1 MFDDVIRDAEESKWG
16 SHDHS
21 LWVITIRHSRCS
33 LEGCSV
39 NNRSFAECAG
49 DSSSWSHTTIV
60 HVHESMFA
68 FTQRCSHNN
77 CSRSHDDVLTTIV
90 HVHMTMFTRRCSH
103 DDVHTT
109 MVPVHMAMVH
119 IHTTMAPVHRPMFTV
134 MGRLRSC
141 NVYGHATISHI
152 HYSVFTRR
160 MFSRDVGGSVLGCS
174 SCGHRIDRCGTIF
187 SKWGCVWG
195 TEDRR
200 IINPG
205 IKGG

>member
-103 DDVHTT
+103 DNGSCSHGDGSHSHDDGARSQTDVYGHGT
-109 MVPVHMAMVH
+109 
-119 IHTTMAPVHRPMFTV
+119 FTV
-134 MGRLRSC
+134 MQRLRSC
-141 NVYGHATISHI
+141 DDFSHSLFRVHEKNVQSWCWWIGA
-152 HYSVFTRR
+152 R
-160 MFSRDVGGSVLGCS
+160 MQFMWTQNRQVWDHLFKVGM
-174 SCGHRIDRCGTIF
+174 
-187 SKWGCVWG
+187 CVG
-195 TEDRR
+195 DRR
-200 IINPG
+200 
-205 IKGG
+205 